1 MKRRLLIG
9 RFQPFH
15 NGHLSAIKHLLKKS
29 GEVVLVVGSSEDFMS
44 PENPFTAGERL
55 EMLRSAFSKSDLSRL
70 IIVPVRDV
78 NDNSIWVDHILSQ
91 IPSIDEVYS
100 NNQLVKML
108 FSRHGIVV
116 HSTPLKDRNNLEGT
130 NVRILM
136 AKADRS
142 WKKLVPQKVAKFLE
156 QIEAEKR
163 LSKIIR
169 V

>member
-1 MKRRLLIG
+1 MKKRMLIG

-15 NGHLSAIKHLLKKS
+15 NGHLIAIKSLLKKS

-55 EMLRSAFSKSDLSRL
+55 EMIRSSFSKSDLARL
-70 IIVPVRDV
+70 IVVPVRDV
-78 NDNSIWVDHILSQ
+78 NDNSIWVDHVLSQ
-91 IPSIDEVYS
+91 VPAIDEVYS

-108 FSRHGIVV
+108 FSRHGVMV
-116 HSTPLKDRNNLEGT
+116 HSTPLKDRENLEGT
-130 NVRILM
+130 NVRILL
-136 AKADRS
+136 AKADKS
-142 WKKLVPQKVAKFLE
+142 WKKLVPPAVAKYLD
-156 QIEAEKR
+156 QIGAEKR